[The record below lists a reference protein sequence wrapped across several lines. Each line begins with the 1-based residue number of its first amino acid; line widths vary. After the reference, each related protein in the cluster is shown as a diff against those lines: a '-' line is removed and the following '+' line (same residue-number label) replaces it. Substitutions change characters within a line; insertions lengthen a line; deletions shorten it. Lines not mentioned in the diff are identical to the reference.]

1 MSSSLPLLLVG
12 QSAMAMATRL
22 EASGYQTRCWPLPEA
37 QALLAARGPS
47 MEPVLAVV
55 LADEGRELA
64 VPLREQL
71 SGAMEVPLLLE
82 VANDDVAAR
91 SHCLNWGASD
101 FWLQD
106 AAPSDLLRR
115 LRLHLQAQQPQPSPL
130 AAPAQKNLLQQGDLR
145 LDPKQRRAWRG
156 QRELQ
161 LTAREYA
168 LLLVLVE
175 RRGETVSREAILE
188 EVWGQSEEQGNG
200 NVIEVYVRYLRRKL
214 EEKGERRL
222 IHTVRGMGYCLR
234 SAPP

>member
-71 SGAMEVPLLLE
+71 SGALEVPLLLE

-130 AAPAQKNLLQQGDLR
+130 AAPAQFF
-145 LDPKQRRAWRG
+145 A
-156 QRELQ
+156 
-161 LTAREYA
+161 
-168 LLLVLVE
+168 
-175 RRGETVSREAILE
+175 
-188 EVWGQSEEQGNG
+188 
-200 NVIEVYVRYLRRKL
+200 
-214 EEKGERRL
+214 
-222 IHTVRGMGYCLR
+222 
-234 SAPP
+234 